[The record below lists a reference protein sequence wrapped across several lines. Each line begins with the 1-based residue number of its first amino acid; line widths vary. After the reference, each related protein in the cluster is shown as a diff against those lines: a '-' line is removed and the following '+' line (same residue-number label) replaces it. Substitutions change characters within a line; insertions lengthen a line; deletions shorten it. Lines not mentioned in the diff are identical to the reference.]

1 MDQDFYTVS
10 NEVFM
15 KSVVRKIFFLIS
27 LMGILCVIGCNHSS
41 GGNENG
47 SAELELLSV
56 ADTLW
61 KQFSQKTK
69 IPCEEKYES

>member
-1 MDQDFYTVS
+1 
-10 NEVFM
+10 M

-56 ADTLW
+56 ADTL
-61 KQFSQKTK
+61 
-69 IPCEEKYES
+69 